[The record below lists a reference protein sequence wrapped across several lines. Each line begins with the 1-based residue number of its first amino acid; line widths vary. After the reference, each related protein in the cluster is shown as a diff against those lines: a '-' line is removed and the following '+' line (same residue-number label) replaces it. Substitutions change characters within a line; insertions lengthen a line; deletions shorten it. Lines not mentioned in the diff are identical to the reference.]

1 MLLPN
6 PALMSSSGAAISRAM
21 AILRPVIMDERVVQF
36 VNNIRQQD
44 MRTELLK
51 IFWAFKDGDN
61 ALPPQLNTDQ
71 RVVGDRTYLTSLS
84 FLLASPGIPH
94 PVMMKMFDEVERVF
108 NTSQEEHIRAEA
120 ADLMYRLF
128 PVRGERMLDE
138 LRLDL
143 NIDQQQIPHN
153 YEGIF
158 TMIRGQQPVIEQ
170 QQAGVN
176 AHLHDLRR
184 IADGRRLAP
193 IVNIYDDSQNVHN
206 TTINESV
213 IAAARALIEEMV
225 ATVTFDG
232 RYKFNVFRDDT
243 VKSITYRLAGVLKRF
258 PKDVE
263 ILGDSSRSEKEQLQK
278 RMTYKVEKDA
288 KSTVE
293 VVSRFKPDDTD
304 RYMEVIGL
312 DDYIFPKDVVRD
324 GELGRRLE
332 EIFLVTNQYLMS
344 VFENK
349 VEEELIFYLD
359 VCGIEDAVKIWF
371 DRNAILKDLNEVIGN
386 KVIGN
391 EVIGNERERQ
401 RVEGDDINEFLN
413 EVVDDIFPNID
424 MSRFIKIIKT
434 GNVRDVKLLELLN
447 AVWKFIYTKQGQT
460 FTEMKKRLREEVLE
474 GMEVCTSGM
483 CAHLVS
489 VIQGFFDEEKQ
500 PSLRIKMSIV
510 DELKAKITQNI
521 NKLAM
526 EKEVDP
532 LMDRDDFKKLVD
544 DYIEANAK
552 EILDGFTD
560 IRMSGLSK
568 KVIKDVAYKVYSLS
582 VQM

>member
-1 MLLPN
+1 
-6 PALMSSSGAAISRAM
+6 
-21 AILRPVIMDERVVQF
+21 
-36 VNNIRQQD
+36 
-44 MRTELLK
+44 
-51 IFWAFKDGDN
+51 
-61 ALPPQLNTDQ
+61 
-71 RVVGDRTYLTSLS
+71 
-84 FLLASPGIPH
+84 
-94 PVMMKMFDEVERVF
+94 
-108 NTSQEEHIRAEA
+108 
-120 ADLMYRLF
+120 
-128 PVRGERMLDE
+128 
-138 LRLDL
+138 
-143 NIDQQQIPHN
+143 
-153 YEGIF
+153 
-158 TMIRGQQPVIEQ
+158 
-170 QQAGVN
+170 
-176 AHLHDLRR
+176 
-184 IADGRRLAP
+184 
-193 IVNIYDDSQNVHN
+193 VHN

-386 KVIGN
+386 K
-391 EVIGNERERQ
+391 VIGNERERQ